1 MEIRSNP
8 PITLRNTASSPCNH
22 YEDMF
27 NSDIYALKNATI
39 PNPLDNMN
47 HELMYGINEYGKY
60 SLQITLTVPS
70 DLNDMLLPSWLEPLH
85 VYYDGKEIKE
95 TI

>member
-1 MEIRSNP
+1 MENRSNTL
-8 PITLRNTASSPCNH
+8 ITLRNNASSPCNH
-22 YEDMF
+22 YEDMI
-27 NSDIYALKNATI
+27 NCEIYALKNASI
-39 PNPLDNMN
+39 SNPLNNMN
-47 HELMYGINEYGKY
+47 HGLMYGINEHGKY

-95 TI
+95 TV